1 MKVKVLASGS
11 KGNVTFI
18 EKDDTRI
25 LIDIGMNAKYIEEK
39 LKEPGYR
46 EIGTDLF
53 VPQSEAYNYALQRCL
68 NGTESDQKEFKEM
81 LVEWFYSGNWVKE

>member
-1 MKVKVLASGS
+1 MMPEQ
-11 KGNVTFI
+11 I
-18 EKDDTRI
+18 ENRMVVDSQWSLLEECI
-25 LIDIGMNAKYIEEK
+25 LKPIEEK